1 MTLKVLHVTHSDTVG
16 GAAKAAMRL
25 HACLGEAGVESRV
38 WVDVKHSDDW
48 RVSVPGGGL
57 RALWSRLRR
66 VLVKKFVTYVFPA
79 DGWPRSVAFF
89 HTGLARR
96 INASDADVVHFH
108 WINKEMISIGEIG
121 RIKKPIAWTFHD
133 MWPVA
138 GAEHYTA
145 ERWWQHGE
153 GETGAKQG
161 GSDRF
166 GVSRRVWR
174 RKYKSWQRPM
184 HVIAPSQW
192 LGECVRRSELMQSWP
207 VTVIPNAIDTD
218 CWKPVD
224 RKVARRLLGLPEEGP
239 VVLFG
244 AWGGGREP
252 VKGYDL
258 LVEALRGLEATRM
271 PEVNIIVFGQ
281 TEPRKA
287 PGLPFPVHYIG
298 MLRDDVSLRLVYCAA
313 DCLVVPSRMD
323 NLPNTAVEAQAC
335 GTPVVAFD
343 TGGLSDIV
351 AHKKTGYLA
360 SRFSTKDLA
369 DGIVW
374 VIGPDV
380 QETLRVNSR
389 ASAVEKFSY
398 AVVAK
403 QHELLYQRIM
413 KGSGA

>member
-1 MTLKVLHVTHSDTVG
+1 MTLKVLHVTHSDAVG
-16 GAAKAAMRL
+16 GAARAAMRL

-48 RVSVPGGGL
+48 RVSVPGDALGT
-57 RALWSRLRR
+57 LWSRLRK
-66 VLVKKFVTYVFPA
+66 VLVKQFIMYAFPA

-89 HTGLARR
+89 RTGLARW
-96 INASDADVVHFH
+96 INASDADIVHLH

-121 RIKKPIAWTFHD
+121 RIKKPIVWTLHD
-133 MWPVA
+133 MWPFG
-138 GAEHYTA
+138 GAEHITTDT
-145 ERWWQHGE
+145 WWKNCAD
-153 GETGAKQG
+153 ETRNSLG

-166 GVSRRVWR
+166 GISNWVWR
-174 RKYKSWQRPM
+174 RKKKYWKRPM

-192 LGECVRRSELMQSWP
+192 LGECVRGSEVMQSWP

-224 RKVARRLLGLPEEGP
+224 RKVARRLLGLPEEGAL
-239 VVLFG
+239 VLFG
-244 AWGGGREP
+244 AWGGASEP
-252 VKGYDL
+252 IKGYDL
-258 LVEALRGLEATRM
+258 LVEALRGLETTRT
-271 PEVNIIVFGQ
+271 PEVNIVVFGQ

-298 MLRDDVSLRLVYCAA
+298 VLRDDVSLRLVYCAA

-360 SRFSTKDLA
+360 SRFSTEDLA

-380 QETLRVNSR
+380 QEMLRVNSR
-389 ASAVEKFSY
+389 ANAVEKFSY
-398 AVVAK
+398 AAIAK
-403 QHELLYQRIM
+403 QHTLLYQRIM